1 MQAAVRDKEQEIRR
15 LQAASGG
22 ASEAEMAAA
31 VAAKEAALKAAAQ
44 LQADAAKLAE
54 QMQGLQ
60 SKARELQAQLEA
72 QGEQLR
78 AETKRADEAAAA
90 AAAGGGADQEAM
102 AKLRG
107 ELDASQAA
115 QRTYREES
123 AVAKMALE
131 RRVKDLENSLEASR
145 KEQET
150 SRRELEDARKRAA
163 ASSGAEGGAAAELG
177 EVRALLEQAEAQA
190 AEERA
195 AAAAAAAAAAERE
208 VELTRA
214 QGELAKLTKL
224 TAELTQLTQ
233 AQAELDSASAP
244 VQVSS
249 RAAQVSA
256 ATQFSRPASGIG
268 RISGA
273 LEPGGGVP
281 PALAEQLV
289 AELAAAAGAAE
300 AMVTERLAACEVRVG
315 AALSQLSRARDQ
327 GKRMAGRLRA
337 ETRRA
342 EVAEAAAA
350 AGGGGDADA
359 IATEAR
365 LRAAAL
371 AEAEAEARARDLAIE
386 IAELRRSSAEE
397 VAAAAGEIA
406 ELRAAAEARAAA
418 DALAAAS
425 PFKQWEAAPEAA
437 SPEPR
442 RPPPSATDTGEAAAA
457 AAAALEKLTQDL
469 RRVKRERFWVRCLVV
484 SLSHTVE
491 LCKEELEGSQQQ
503 ASQGAAALQQAS
515 DQLLQEQAR
524 LEAMAGKHAQL
535 QQNLELAV
543 TAAANAAPP
552 PAPEAEAWR
561 SFCAE
566 LSPETKLQADSR
578 QLEQGASNQG
588 TVWNPDTSLTG
599 GVVWVCPGGDTLE
612 ISFLGSSPP
621 DGGSSPPR
629 ATSPLLEQHP
639 SLNPAAAAIQTREE
653 KTRQD
658 IAAAASAAGEDEG
671 EYAWVSREAR
681 LERRG
686 SLMSLMTAAA
696 PVDGGSSVGAK
707 EQVSALLGASLHG
720 ATLVHEGQWSKASNG
735 RSYSVCSQVRELG
748 SPAP

>member
-54 QMQGLQ
+54 RMQGLQ

-177 EVRALLEQAEAQA
+177 EVRAQLEQAEAQA

-315 AALSQLSRARDQ
+315 AALSQLSRARDEA
-327 GKRMAGRLRA
+327 KRMAGRLRA

-515 DQLLQEQAR
+515 DQLLQEKVR
-524 LEAMAGKHAQL
+524 LEAMADKHAQL
-535 QQNLELAV
+535 QHNLELA
-543 TAAANAAPP
+543 AAAATAAPP
-552 PAPEAEAWR
+552 PAAPEAEAWR
-561 SFCAE
+561 TFCAE
-566 LSPETKLQADSR
+566 LTPETKLQADSR
-578 QLEQGASNQG
+578 QLEQGAPG

-599 GVVWVCPGGDTLE
+599 RVVWVCPSGDMLE
-612 ISFLGSSPP
+612 LSFLGSSPP
-621 DGGSSPPR
+621 VDGRS
-629 ATSPLLEQHP
+629 SPLLEQHP